1 MHFYYAKRMI
11 VCSGDGERWKIL
23 SSSLSPAYGISRIV
37 NATILPAMLEI
48 LFFIRVTILFDREF
62 SHEFPFSF
70 FSVPNTRDFI
80 FCLCENFFPPYDVL
94 FFSCANIS
102 ANRPNFYFSVVPRK
116 IPTMN
121 LFVFRVIV
129 RRF

>member
-1 MHFYYAKRMI
+1 MI

-23 SSSLSPAYGISRIV
+23 SPSSSLAYGIV
-37 NATILPAMLEI
+37 NATILPVILEI

-62 SHEFPFSF
+62 SHERSHEFSF
-70 FSVPNTRDFI
+70 SLFFVPNTRDFI
-80 FCLCENFFPPYDVL
+80 FCPCENFFPPYDVL

-102 ANRPNFYFSVVPRK
+102 VNRSNFYSSVVPRK

>member
-11 VCSGDGERWKIL
+11 VCSRDGERWKIL

-48 LFFIRVTILFDREF
+48 LFFIRVTILFDREY
-62 SHEFPFSF
+62 SHESSFSF
-70 FSVPNTRDFI
+70 FFVSNTRDFI

-102 ANRPNFYFSVVPRK
+102 ANRPNYYFSVV
-116 IPTMN
+116 TMN

>member
-70 FSVPNTRDFI
+70 FSFRIPEILSSVCVKISFHRTMSYSLVARLFLLIVLIFI
-80 FCLCENFFPPYDVL
+80 SLSFREKY
-94 FFSCANIS
+94 
-102 ANRPNFYFSVVPRK
+102 PR
-116 IPTMN
+116 
-121 LFVFRVIV
+121 
-129 RRF
+129 